1 MASSPTSTHV
11 GSTLDAT
18 PKAISPGRRAPRESA
33 ATPDTGTS
41 TGWPASSA
49 ARRGGIASG
58 ATTTT
63 RARPSAARRDT
74 GEETARRD
82 TGEETARRDTGEET
96 ARRGYTGEKASA
108 ADSHDD
114 GVNGRFVFEDLFG
127 EGAGARG
134 DLQLVVG
141 VAEERSGVVRMGD
154 RRLVRLRV
162 LGAHLPDV
170 GAVLPDL
177 LDFDFGSRFRD
188 EHGGGHPEDTG
199 GVGVRQ
205 PGVTARRDD
214 DADRRIELTALAS
227 RELTVEGTPC
237 LEHAGVLQ
245 ELALQPR
252 FGRGRGREQRGTAQV
267 ASRARTGGEDVGAAD
282 HRLLRRCRAG
292 SHAAGRTRR
301 CGGGGRCGATTLPLG
316 SNSPVSSNTT
326 TPLHSRDHPCAGW
339 AEMVRAASRSGAS
352 AGGQGGRCMHMCVPP
367 CVHEIGT

>member
-49 ARRGGIASG
+49 ARRVGIASG
-58 ATTTT
+58 STTTT

-267 ASRARTGGEDVGAAD
+267 ASRAGTGGENIDAAD
-282 HRLLRRCRAG
+282 HLLLPRRRAGVTRRDGRGDATEAAGVGRPRCRWAATRRCRRTPRPRCTAG
-292 SHAAGRTRR
+292 TIPARAGRRWCEPPHDPARR
-301 CGGGGRCGATTLPLG
+301 RAGRA
-316 SNSPVSSNTT
+316 
-326 TPLHSRDHPCAGW
+326 D
-339 AEMVRAASRSGAS
+339 GAS
-352 AGGQGGRCMHMCVPP
+352 TCASLLASM
-367 CVHEIGT
+367 